1 MTLVTAA
8 LNRSITKVAFLHY
21 AKVLLSSK
29 VWLICEYCHESI
41 ARPVY
46 SVTCC
51 AHAQERLHNFFNTR
65 KPKDLKKRKMGPG
78 CSETIKSEASFDLD
92 QPQGMLQG
100 QGSSAAP
107 GQSLH

>member
-1 MTLVTAA
+1 MVC
-8 LNRSITKVAFLHY
+8 V
-21 AKVLLSSK
+21 
-29 VWLICEYCHESI
+29 CE
-41 ARPVY
+41 
-46 SVTCC
+46 
-51 AHAQERLHNFFNTR
+51 QERLHNFFNNR

-78 CSETIKSEASFDLD
+78 CSETMKSEASFDLD